1 MGLSLHWEW
10 LAPTDLAPDAA
21 RKLVH
26 ALREAACDCG
36 FAEVSEVVEAT
47 VDRHATTDAEAIDRA
62 WALSTGMVTLP
73 TPPTLMGLPDVGAH
87 LRIPPAVVWAFRGSS
102 PGAEDAAFGL
112 AAYPATVTL
121 GLHAHP
127 TDLPGFRWAGG
138 CSTQGAVKR
147 GGAPAFLK
155 AHRAVVLTL
164 DRARALG
171 VRVKVRDDG
180 EFWTTRDPKVL
191 LDKLE
196 HWEGLVAALGR
207 ARRDR
212 KPTATI
218 LAADVRQ
225 TLEARRRA
233 AKRLDRPVVE
243 GLEG

>member
-10 LAPTDLAPDAA
+10 LAPNDLAPEAA
-21 RKLVH
+21 RTLVH
-26 ALREAACDCG
+26 ALRQAACDCG

-47 VDRHATTDAEAIDRA
+47 ADRHATDDAEAIDRA
-62 WALSTGMVTLP
+62 WALSTGMVTLA
-73 TPPTLMGLPDVGAH
+73 TPPSLTGLPEVGPN

-112 AAYPATVTL
+112 AAYPPSVKV
-121 GLHAHP
+121 GLQSHP
-127 TDLPGFRWAGG
+127 VELPGYRWAGG
-138 CSTQGAVKR
+138 CSTQGAAKR

-164 DRARALG
+164 DRARGLG
-171 VRVKVRDDG
+171 LRIKVKDDG
-180 EFWTTRDPKVL
+180 EFWTSRDPKVL

-207 ARRDR
+207 SRRDR
-212 KPTATI
+212 PPTATT
-218 LAADVRQ
+218 LAADIRP

-233 AKRLDRPVVE
+233 TKRLDRPVVE